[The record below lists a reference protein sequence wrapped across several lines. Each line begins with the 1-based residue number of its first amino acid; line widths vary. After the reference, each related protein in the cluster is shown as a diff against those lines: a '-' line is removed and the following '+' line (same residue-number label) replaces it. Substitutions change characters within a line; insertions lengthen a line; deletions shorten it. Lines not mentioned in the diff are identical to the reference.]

1 MLYLMASSGILVG
14 QHVCMDRVKETA
26 IFQKVEKNCGMT
38 QAMHEDMPDCCN
50 DEWALEIVEDDQQI
64 SVVTD
69 TPIGIYHLLFEVPY
83 SDFELLMTSQEDKVE
98 VNNTG
103 PPDIPA
109 PDLTIL
115 YHSLKIPAA
124 LQS

>member
-1 MLYLMASSGILVG
+1 
-14 QHVCMDRVKETA
+14 
-26 IFQKVEKNCGMT
+26 
-38 QAMHEDMPDCCN
+38 
-50 DEWALEIVEDDQQI
+50 LEIVEDDQQI
-64 SVVTD
+64 SVGTD

-109 PDLTIL
+109 QDLTIL